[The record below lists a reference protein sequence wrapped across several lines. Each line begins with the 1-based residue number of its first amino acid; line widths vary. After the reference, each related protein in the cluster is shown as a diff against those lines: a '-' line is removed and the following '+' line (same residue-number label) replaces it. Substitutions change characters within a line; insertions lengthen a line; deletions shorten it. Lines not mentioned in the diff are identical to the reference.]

1 MFSSIDRKRCDQ
13 IAPRLP
19 LMRQFSKSKTI
30 AFRQCPKRLQL
41 EKDSEV
47 ADEASQDW
55 RLD

>member
-19 LMRQFSKSKTI
+19 HMRQFSKSI

-47 ADEASQDW
+47 ADEASKVG

>member
-1 MFSSIDRKRCDQ
+1 
-13 IAPRLP
+13 
-19 LMRQFSKSKTI
+19 MRQFSKSKTI